1 MAGDHIYIGAPW
13 NENPLLRDHTSGQS
27 RAPPKF
33 NFRSTRKI
41 PSPIGNGLPIAVIFW
56 GMGIRAIAVTAVQ
69 SVRLPNALDRLACE
83 AWNQPD
89 ARFFKGWGRPGIQL
103 MRPMAAGRFPE
114 RRLRVRKSTQKVSVP
129 HVVLP
134 FELAWA

>member
-41 PSPIGNGLPIAVIFW
+41 PSPIVNGLPIAVIFW

-89 ARFFKGWGRPGIQL
+89 ARFFKGWDKPEDRYRPPTL
-103 MRPMAAGRFPE
+103 DSA
-114 RRLRVRKSTQKVSVP
+114 KS
-129 HVVLP
+129 
-134 FELAWA
+134 